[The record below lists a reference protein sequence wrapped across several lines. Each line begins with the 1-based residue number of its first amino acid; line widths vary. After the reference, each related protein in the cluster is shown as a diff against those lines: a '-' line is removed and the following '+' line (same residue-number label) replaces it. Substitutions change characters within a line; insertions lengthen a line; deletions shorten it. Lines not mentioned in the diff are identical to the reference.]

1 MPSPPPGKTR
11 KRKEV
16 SAMTIS
22 YIDQLNS
29 FHTWLLTNRISSS
42 ARLLWYSLLH
52 INNSTGWKSAFN
64 VSMEVLKADTGLSD
78 SAIKRARN
86 TLLQSGLIDFST
98 RPGGQSSVYS
108 VARLAAVKNL
118 YDRGTEPGTEP
129 GTDRRT
135 DRRTEPGTDR
145 RTEPGTGRIPRV
157 EEKRIEENIKAAA
170 GARAK
175 DTPFSNVFKAYQD
188 NVHPITG
195 PIEQDGLR
203 DLLDTYGEKW
213 VLAGIEEAAKNN
225 GRSLK
230 YISAILKRWEREGFK
245 TDRKKPGG
253 GIPMVRSAPN
263 KADEENLATILS
275 IIGE

>member
-1 MPSPPPGKTR
+1 MEVKYISEFNAFHDWLVSNSSIPTSARFLWVTLMHYWNICG
-11 KRKEV
+11 RKEEFSV
-16 SAMTIS
+16 PLSALELDSGLSKSGVIRAREALKHFGLIVFVQGKSKSNGSAKYRLNHFGNRAMTPNPTPNPTPFIE
-22 YIDQLNS
+22 IE
-29 FHTWLLTNRISSS
+29 
-42 ARLLWYSLLH
+42 
-52 INNSTGWKSAFN
+52 K
-64 VSMEVLKADTGLSD
+64 EV
-78 SAIKRARN
+78 
-86 TLLQSGLIDFST
+86 
-98 RPGGQSSVYS
+98 
-108 VARLAAVKNL
+108 
-118 YDRGTEPGTEP
+118 
-129 GTDRRT
+129 
-135 DRRTEPGTDR
+135 
-145 RTEPGTGRIPRV
+145 
-157 EEKRIEENIKAAA
+157 ENIKAAA
-170 GARAK
+170 ARAK
-175 DTPFSNVFKAYQD
+175 DKPFSDVFKAYQD